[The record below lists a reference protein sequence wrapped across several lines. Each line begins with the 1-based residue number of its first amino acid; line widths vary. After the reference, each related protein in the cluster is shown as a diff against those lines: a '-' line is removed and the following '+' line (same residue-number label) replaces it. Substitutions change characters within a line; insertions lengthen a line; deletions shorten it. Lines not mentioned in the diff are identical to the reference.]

1 MSPRRCFLS
10 LAIGLLLACATMAA
24 CSAIDPNPPD
34 PHLFPAPDPFVGNL
48 FDGEPA
54 DASDAEAAQ

>member
-1 MSPRRCFLS
+1 M
-10 LAIGLLLACATMAA
+10 GA

-34 PHLFPAPDPFVGNL
+34 PHIIFSAPDPFVSNL
-48 FDGEPA
+48 FDGEQA